1 MVNSCA
7 DLRPMMSDMSLLD
20 GKEEKEVSSQEQD
33 EDSFPLPQ
41 QALHQSLKSNGH
53 ASAQLP
59 DDTPEE
65 QELLELRNKLDHLK
79 RRRRKIQQSTTTE
92 CLPQKELLLRRLNAK
107 RRDRTEII
115 EEYLSAWKGRDF
127 LGIFLES
134 SKRWN
139 VLNDCFPIWIDGKS
153 AFATICGCRLGAEA
167 APLPNDLLIVASKE
181 QKNTGKWVIAGNH
194 KQQNGSASP
203 QKRSILGLFGNN
215 NNANNDLVT
224 SSEKI
229 SEPIKVPWVE
239 INAALGHA
247 CLLLKV
253 LQESSGKKSSK
264 GMRFTHELHPMG
276 ATSKIGIRFAPTGVL
291 AATAGILN
299 GTSSELD
306 TPPVVYN
313 LFFEEQSGLSFFK
326 KNDRNFHWALQAF
339 LQCIAEA
346 AAQQADKTIA
356 IPHPIQHKKD
366 GIDNRTNVLN
376 GGEWT
381 IGGLSICY
389 PSQQQQQQQNGDKMP
404 RANDTRQAMMEWT
417 RACRYLLT
425 DLKWLVAYAAK
436 HVDR

>member
-1 MVNSCA
+1 
-7 DLRPMMSDMSLLD
+7 MMSDMSLLN
-20 GKEEKEVSSQEQD
+20 GKEEKEASSREQD
-33 EDSFPLPQ
+33 DDGRRLPQ
-41 QALHQSLKSNGH
+41 QALHQQQKSNGY
-53 ASAQLP
+53 ASNQLI
-59 DDTPEE
+59 DDVPQEE
-65 QELLELRNKLDHLK
+65 ELQELRNRLNHLK
-79 RRRRKIQQSTTTE
+79 RRRKKIQQSTNMD
-92 CLPQKELLLRRLNAK
+92 CLPQKELLLRRLNARK
-107 RRDRTEII
+107 KDRNQII
-115 EEYLSAWKGRDF
+115 EEYLSVWKGRDS

-167 APLPNDLLIVASKE
+167 APLPNDLLIVANSKGE
-181 QKNTGKWVIAGNH
+181 TKNTGKWVISGNH
-194 KQQNGSASP
+194 NKPNGSASP
-203 QKRSILGLFGNN
+203 QRRSILGLFGNN
-215 NNANNDLVT
+215 NNNHHVNDL
-224 SSEKI
+224 SNANSEKS
-229 SEPIKVPWVE
+229 SEPIKVPWME

-253 LQESSGKKSSK
+253 LQESSRKKGSK

-276 ATSKIGIRFAPTGVL
+276 ATSKIGIRFGPTGVL
-291 AATAGILN
+291 AAAAGILN
-299 GTSSELD
+299 GSSANELD

-339 LQCIAEA
+339 LQCVAEA

-356 IPHPIQHKKD
+356 IPHPIKHKKD
-366 GIDNRTNVLN
+366 GDNKTNFLN

-381 IGGLSICY
+381 IGGLSMCY
-389 PSQQQQQQQNGDKMP
+389 PSQQQQQQQNGEKVL
-404 RANDTRQAMMEWT
+404 RANDTRQAALEWT